1 MWAVVAELNRS
12 LQGQSD
18 AVTTTVRPRGSS
30 KTLAFL
36 GVRVTVARI
45 SPSNIQSLALMIYTL
60 MRDFAKSLSP
70 SPPNKNRNSNTKGL
84 RFL

>member
-1 MWAVVAELNRS
+1 MKMWAVVAELNRS

-45 SPSNIQSLALMIYTL
+45 SPSNKQSLVATL
-60 MRDFAKSLSP
+60 FAQQKTSLL
-70 SPPNKNRNSNTKGL
+70 L
-84 RFL
+84 RIAFDITI